1 MAAVWRWPEPLEPPP
16 RKLAP
21 PKAELERGPEP
32 DERGPEPELDPEA
45 DTFALDVLYSAV
57 LFPLPSAT
65 TAPLF
70 S

>member
-1 MAAVWRWPEPLEPPP
+1 MATVWRWPEPLEPPP
-16 RKLAP
+16 WKLAP

-32 DERGPEPELDPEA
+32 ELERDPEA
-45 DTFALDVLYSAV
+45 DTLAFDVLCSAV

>member
-1 MAAVWRWPEPLEPPP
+1 LAAVWRWPEPLEPPP

-32 DERGPEPELDPEA
+32 ELDPEA
-45 DTFALDVLYSAV
+45 DTSALDVLYSAV